1 MKKRQYEFL
10 LFLTVIS
17 PLLIILIELILFE
30 INPLV
35 RLANERSNLPTL
47 NARWLYWGIIGCAR
61 ACVLR
66 FPFPLSSLSCQNRNS
81 SVF

>member
-47 NARWLYWGIIGCAR
+47 NARWLYWGIIGCA
-61 ACVLR
+61 APVY
-66 FPFPLSSLSCQNRNS
+66 
-81 SVF
+81 